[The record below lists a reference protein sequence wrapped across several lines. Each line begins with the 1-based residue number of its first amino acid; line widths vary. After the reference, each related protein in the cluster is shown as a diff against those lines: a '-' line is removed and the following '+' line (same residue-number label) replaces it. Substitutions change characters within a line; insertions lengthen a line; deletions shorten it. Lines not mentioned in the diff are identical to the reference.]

1 MNWEK
6 LYSAVTE
13 STEATRILHNEKIVG
28 LIHALIPKEDH
39 CAQLQ
44 YQWCIFEIKINRKEV
59 EIIQAEQPNF
69 RDLDKATNS
78 VMLEW
83 EDIGFQ
89 YFLEKLISDWYRF
102 VVTRR
107 QELSEIG
114 NSEWTIV
121 NNGVVVKE
129 FTTAQE
135 IREYLK

>member
-1 MNWEK
+1 
-6 LYSAVTE
+6 
-13 STEATRILHNEKIVG
+13 
-28 LIHALIPKEDH
+28 
-39 CAQLQ
+39 
-44 YQWCIFEIKINRKEV
+44 
-59 EIIQAEQPNF
+59 
-69 RDLDKATNS
+69 
-78 VMLEW
+78 MLEW